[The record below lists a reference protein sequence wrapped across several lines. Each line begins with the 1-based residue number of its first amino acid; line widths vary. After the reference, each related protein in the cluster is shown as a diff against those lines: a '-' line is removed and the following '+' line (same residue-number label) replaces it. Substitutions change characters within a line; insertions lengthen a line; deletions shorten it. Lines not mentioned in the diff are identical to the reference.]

1 MVHDCCLSK
10 PILLLFNGLVA
21 FCCVLYHRQKQIAP
35 PYGPLTRIA
44 EEIRFFGV
52 SMLQQATAS
61 PSAPACGFPVFF
73 LSEIQPKSSK
83 INMVIQIKLYISSY
97 YVSTKEV
104 EMRALGQIVGK
115 PCLPISAAVR
125 LTLFYMFVKI
135 AGRNGQDAP
144 FSFPEGD
151 D

>member
-1 MVHDCCLSK
+1 
-10 PILLLFNGLVA
+10 
-21 FCCVLYHRQKQIAP
+21 
-35 PYGPLTRIA
+35 
-44 EEIRFFGV
+44 
-52 SMLQQATAS
+52 
-61 PSAPACGFPVFF
+61 
-73 LSEIQPKSSK
+73 
-83 INMVIQIKLYISSY
+83 
-97 YVSTKEV
+97 
-104 EMRALGQIVGK
+104 MRALGLIVGK

>member
-1 MVHDCCLSK
+1 
-10 PILLLFNGLVA
+10 
-21 FCCVLYHRQKQIAP
+21 
-35 PYGPLTRIA
+35 
-44 EEIRFFGV
+44 
-52 SMLQQATAS
+52 
-61 PSAPACGFPVFF
+61 
-73 LSEIQPKSSK
+73 
-83 INMVIQIKLYISSY
+83 MVIQIKLYISSY

-104 EMRALGQIVGK
+104 EERALGQIVGK
-115 PCLPISAAVR
+115 PCLSISAAVR

>member
-21 FCCVLYHRQKQIAP
+21 SCYVLYHRQKQIAP

-61 PSAPACGFPVFF
+61 PSAPACVPLNYLG
-73 LSEIQPKSSK
+73 EYNHK
-83 INMVIQIKLYISSY
+83 IKQNQHGY
-97 YVSTKEV
+97 T
-104 EMRALGQIVGK
+104 
-115 PCLPISAAVR
+115 
-125 LTLFYMFVKI
+125 
-135 AGRNGQDAP
+135 D
-144 FSFPEGD
+144 
-151 D
+151 

>member
-1 MVHDCCLSK
+1 M
-10 PILLLFNGLVA
+10 A
-21 FCCVLYHRQKQIAP
+21 
-35 PYGPLTRIA
+35 
-44 EEIRFFGV
+44 
-52 SMLQQATAS
+52 
-61 PSAPACGFPVFF
+61 
-73 LSEIQPKSSK
+73 
-83 INMVIQIKLYISSY
+83 IQIKLYISSY

-104 EMRALGQIVGK
+104 EMRALGLIVGK